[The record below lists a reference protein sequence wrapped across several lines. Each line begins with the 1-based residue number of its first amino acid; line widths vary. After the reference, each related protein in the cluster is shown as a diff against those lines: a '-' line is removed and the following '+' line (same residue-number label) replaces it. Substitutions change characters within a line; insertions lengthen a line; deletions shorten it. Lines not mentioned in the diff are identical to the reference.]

1 MAKATR
7 VSLAL
12 GSGGARGYAHIGVI
26 QALEEHGCEVV
37 AVAGTSMGALVGG
50 LHAAGRLAPYAEWVG
65 SLTQRDVLR
74 LLDPSLHA
82 PGLIRGDKVMARVR
96 ELLAGVRIEDLPV
109 PFTAVATDL
118 LTGRE
123 VWFQQ
128 GPVEVA
134 IRASAAL
141 PSFIVP
147 VMLNG
152 RLLADGGMMNPIPIA
167 PLAATQADAVVAV
180 SLLGEEHPEGTAPA
194 QEPAELDPGDA
205 PGRLWQGAA
214 QVLDHEAMRRVT
226 GWIGSLRNGHPV
238 EAQVEDVEPVFGELP
253 EDLGMLDVVQL
264 SLDAL
269 QSVVARYRLAS
280 YPPDLTITVP
290 KRACR
295 TLDFHRGAD
304 MIALG
309 HRLTEEALARTPL
322 PGGPAAAPSGTSS
335 VSGPR

>member
-1 MAKATR
+1 M
-7 VSLAL
+7 SLAL

-26 QALEEHGCEVV
+26 KALEEHGCEIV

-50 LHAAGRLAPYAEWVG
+50 LHAAGRLAPYADWVG

-96 ELLAGVRIEDLPV
+96 ELLAGIRIEDLPV

-118 LTGRE
+118 LTGKE

-134 IRASAAL
+134 IRASVAL
-141 PSFIVP
+141 PSFIIP

-180 SLLGEEHPEGTAPA
+180 SLLGEEHLDGSSPA
-194 QEPAELDPGDA
+194 REPAEPDPA
-205 PGRLWQGAA
+205 ETHGRLRQGAA
-214 QVLDHEAMRRVT
+214 QVLDHDAMRRVT
-226 GWIGSLRNGHPV
+226 GWLDNLRNGHQI
-238 EAQVEDVEPVFGELP
+238 EAELEDRDPVFGDLP
-253 EDLGMLDVVQL
+253 DDLGMLDVVQL
-264 SLDAL
+264 SMDAL

-280 YPPDLTITVP
+280 YPPDLLITVP

-322 PGGPAAAPSGTSS
+322 PSSPGAPPATSPS
-335 VSGPR
+335 VSGPL

>member
-1 MAKATR
+1 M
-7 VSLAL
+7 SLAL

-26 QALEEHGCEVV
+26 QALEEHGCEIV

-50 LHAAGRLAPYAEWVG
+50 LHAAGRLAPYADWVG

-109 PFTAVATDL
+109 PYTAVATDL
-118 LTGRE
+118 LTGKE

-134 IRASAAL
+134 IRASVAL
-141 PSFIVP
+141 PSFIIP

-180 SLLGEEHPEGTAPA
+180 SLLGEEHPEGIAPA
-194 QEPAELDPGDA
+194 QEPAEPDPGEA
-205 PGRLWQGAA
+205 HARLWQGAA
-214 QVLDHEAMRRVT
+214 QVLDNDAMRRVT
-226 GWIGSLRNGHPV
+226 DWIGNLRNGHPI
-238 EAQVEDVEPVFGELP
+238 EAQLDDVDPERVFGELP
-253 EDLGMLDVVQL
+253 DGLGMLDVVQL

-280 YPPDLTITVP
+280 YPPDLLITVP

-322 PGGPAAAPSGTSS
+322 PRSPGAPPATSPS
-335 VSGPR
+335 VSGPL

>member
-1 MAKATR
+1 M
-7 VSLAL
+7 SLAL

-26 QALEEHGCEVV
+26 QALEEHGCEIV

-74 LLDPSLHA
+74 LLDPSLHV

-118 LTGRE
+118 LTGKE

-194 QEPAELDPGDA
+194 QEPAEPDPGEMY
-205 PGRLWQGAA
+205 GRLRQGAA
-214 QVLDHEAMRRVT
+214 QVLDHDAMRRVT
-226 GWIGSLRNGHPV
+226 DWIGGLRNGHPV
-238 EAQVEDVEPVFGELP
+238 EAQLDEAEPVFGELP
-253 EDLGMLDVVQL
+253 DDLGMLDVVQL

-280 YPPDLTITVP
+280 YPPDLLISIP
-290 KRACR
+290 KHACR

-309 HRLTEEALARTPL
+309 HRLTEEALARSPL
-322 PGGPAAAPSGTSS
+322 PGSPAAPTGTSPS
-335 VSGPR
+335 VSGPL

>member
-1 MAKATR
+1 M
-7 VSLAL
+7 SLAL

-26 QALEEHGCEVV
+26 QALEEHGCEIV
-37 AVAGTSMGALVGG
+37 AVAGTSMGAVVGG

-118 LTGRE
+118 LAGKE

-134 IRASAAL
+134 IRASVAL
-141 PSFIVP
+141 PSFIIP

-180 SLLGEEHPEGTAPA
+180 SLLGEEHLEGSSPA
-194 QEPAELDPGDA
+194 QEPAQPDPGEQ
-205 PGRLWQGAA
+205 GRLRQGAA
-214 QVLDHEAMRRVT
+214 QVLDHDAMRRVT
-226 GWIGSLRNGHPV
+226 DWIGNLRNGHPV
-238 EAQVEDVEPVFGELP
+238 EADVDDVEPVFGELP
-253 EDLGMLDVVQL
+253 DDLGMLDVVQL
-264 SLDAL
+264 SFDAL
-269 QSVVARYRLAS
+269 QSVVSRYRLAS
-280 YPPDLTITVP
+280 YPPDLLITIP

-322 PGGPAAAPSGTSS
+322 PRSPGAPTATSPS
-335 VSGPR
+335 VSGPL